1 MTNLKT
7 CPKSYCKAPIIHWHD
22 DGAIIACLAV
32 VNGEPCPHEDARIPC
47 YAPRVQPQPERPLNL
62 PDVDTVARVIHE
74 SDGYPTTNWAN
85 RSEDAK
91 NDYLANAR
99 AVLDLIVA
107 CQPVWERAERGTR
120 IEKGQRY
127 RIEYANGDAY
137 ELTAFGTRSVQD
149 DGTTVYVLHTV
160 PEPED
165 PRVEVLAEEM
175 EAEYPHCDDEWPC
188 AGAERFR
195 GAARRAIARLDAMG
209 GEGR

>member
-1 MTNLKT
+1 MTNLKA

-149 DGTTVYVLHTV
+149 DGTTVYVRRTV
-160 PEPED
+160 PEPDTKESIIREFAAELD
-165 PRVEVLAEEM
+165 SIYTERTAGDGTWIGVL
-175 EAEYPHCDDEWPC
+175 
-188 AGAERFR
+188 GTLVS
-195 GAARRAIARLDAMG
+195 RLDALD
-209 GEGR
+209 GESA

>member
-22 DGAIIACLAV
+22 IDGHVLACHSAL
-32 VNGEPCPHEDARIPC
+32 NGKPCPHGSGGLPC
-47 YAPRVQPQPERPLNL
+47 HTPRETSPMHL

-120 IEKGQRY
+120 IENGQRY
-127 RIEYANGDAY
+127 RVEYANGDAY

-149 DGTTVYVLHTV
+149 DGTTVYVLRTV

-195 GAARRAIARLDAMG
+195 GAARRAIARLDALG
-209 GEGR
+209 GEDK

>member
-85 RSEDAK
+85 RSESAK
-91 NDYLANAR
+91 NDYRANAR
-99 AVLDLIVA
+99 AVLDLIA
-107 CQPVWERAERGTR
+107 NRQPVWKRLEPGTNV
-120 IEKGQRY
+120 EKGQRY
-127 RIEYANGDAY
+127 RIEFADEYASERVSVACWTVPDNRDTYYVLRTVPAPETKESIIREFAA
-137 ELTAFGTRSVQD
+137 ELDSIYTERTAG
-149 DGTTVYVLHTV
+149 DGTWIGVLGTLV
-160 PEPED
+160 S
-165 PRVEVLAEEM
+165 
-175 EAEYPHCDDEWPC
+175 
-188 AGAERFR
+188 
-195 GAARRAIARLDAMG
+195 RLDALD
-209 GEGR
+209 GESA

>member
-1 MTNLKT
+1 MTNLLKP
-7 CPKSYCKAPIIHWHD
+7 CPKSDCKAPIIHWHD

-32 VNGEPCPHEDARIPC
+32 VNGEPCPHEDAHIPC

-127 RIEYANGDAY
+127 RVEYANGDAY

-149 DGTTVYVLHTV
+149 DGTTVYVLRTV
-160 PEPED
+160 PAPETKESIIREFAAELD
-165 PRVEVLAEEM
+165 SIYTERTAGDGTWMGVL
-175 EAEYPHCDDEWPC
+175 
-188 AGAERFR
+188 GTF
-195 GAARRAIARLDAMG
+195 INRLDALG
-209 GEGR
+209 GEGK

>member
-74 SDGYPTTNWAN
+74 SDGYPTTSWAN

-127 RIEYANGDAY
+127 RIEYVNGDAS
-137 ELTAFGTRSVQD
+137 ELTAFGTRGVQN
-149 DGTTVYVLHTV
+149 DGTTIYVLRTV
-160 PEPED
+160 PEPETKESIVREFAAELD
-165 PRVEVLAEEM
+165 SIYTERTAGDGTWIGVL
-175 EAEYPHCDDEWPC
+175 
-188 AGAERFR
+188 GTLVS
-195 GAARRAIARLDAMG
+195 RLDALD
-209 GEGR
+209 GESA